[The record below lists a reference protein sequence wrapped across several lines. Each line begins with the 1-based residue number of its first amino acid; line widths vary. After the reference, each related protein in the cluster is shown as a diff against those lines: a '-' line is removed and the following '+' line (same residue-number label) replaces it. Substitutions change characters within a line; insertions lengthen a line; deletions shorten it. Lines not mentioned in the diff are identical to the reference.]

1 MYGSTCADMQVDVM
15 GECLSSIKHVVGTTS
30 GCFYPRSN
38 HWEVGGR
45 PQCDKC
51 GCRVRNCSQH
61 RFTTLETISN
71 YRNSYP
77 GFSSGRPRGT
87 TPADDRY
94 IVLQARR
101 NRWQTAG
108 EIARHMTQATGRPIL
123 RFTVARRLHGGGL
136 FARRPVRCVPLTPAH
151 RRRRSLWCR
160 EHRNWRDNEWGRV
173 LFTDESRF
181 SLSSDFH
188 RILIWRERGSRNHP
202 SNIIERDRYGG
213 RGVLVWE
220 GIMLGSR
227 TDLHIFDAGSFNGTR
242 YCNEILL
249 PYVRLFRG
257 AMGLQFLFMDDNAPC
272 HRTVAAEQLLE
283 SRRLAARTLPPVTI
297 RELRLALQD
306 EWAAMPQQL
315 IDTLILSMGRRC
327 ETCLAVS
334 EEIISL
340 NKDRMFL
347 AGHPLQGCF
356 GLQSHCA
363 PCYFFNKA
371 SFYPSDFSFNDFM
384 RGRIIGK
391 IEEGRK
397 ITDVA
402 REFDIAHSVV
412 SRLWKSFKT
421 TGMCSRR
428 HGGGRVRSTTP
439 AEHIYI
445 VLSAKSNRR
454 TTAQQ
459 VADQFLA
466 ASGKQISR
474 KTVARRL
481 KGGGL
486 YARRLVVCIPL
497 TRQHR
502 TARLQWC
509 REHHNW
515 TEQDWACVLFS
526 DESRF
531 SLSSDC
537 RRQLIWRES
546 GTAYRPENIQ
556 EKDRYPTCSIMVWAG
571 IMINGRTCLHVV
583 ANGTMT
589 GQRYIDEVL
598 LPHVRL
604 FRGAVGDKFVF
615 MDDNATCHRTLV
627 VQDCLDSEGIQ
638 RLVWPAR
645 SPDLNPIEN
654 VWDALGRQ
662 VAGRNYPPTNKNTLI
677 RALTEEWDKL
687 PQQLLDNVVQSMVR
701 RVEYC
706 ITLHGGHI
714 PY

>member
-1 MYGSTCADMQVDVM
+1 M
-15 GECLSSIKHVVGTTS
+15 SS
-30 GCFYPRSN
+30 
-38 HWEVGGR
+38 
-45 PQCDKC
+45 
-51 GCRVRNCSQH
+51 
-61 RFTTLETISN
+61 
-71 YRNSYP
+71 
-77 GFSSGRPRGT
+77 
-87 TPADDRY
+87 
-94 IVLQARR
+94 
-101 NRWQTAG
+101 
-108 EIARHMTQATGRPIL
+108 RH
-123 RFTVARRLHGGGL
+123 
-136 FARRPVRCVPLTPAH
+136 
-151 RRRRSLWCR
+151 
-160 EHRNWRDNEWGRV
+160 
-173 LFTDESRF
+173 
-181 SLSSDFH
+181 
-188 RILIWRERGSRNHP
+188 
-202 SNIIERDRYGG
+202 
-213 RGVLVWE
+213 
-220 GIMLGSR
+220 
-227 TDLHIFDAGSFNGTR
+227 HID
-242 YCNEILL
+242 
-249 PYVRLFRG
+249 
-257 AMGLQFLFMDDNAPC
+257 
-272 HRTVAAEQLLE
+272 
-283 SRRLAARTLPPVTI
+283 
-297 RELRLALQD
+297 
-306 EWAAMPQQL
+306 
-315 IDTLILSMGRRC
+315 
-327 ETCLAVS
+327 
-334 EEIISL
+334 
-340 NKDRMFL
+340 
-347 AGHPLQGCF
+347 
-356 GLQSHCA
+356 
-363 PCYFFNKA
+363 
-371 SFYPSDFSFNDFM
+371 DFM

-402 REFDIAHSVV
+402 REFDIGHSVV

-439 AEHIYI
+439 AEDRYI
-445 VLSAKSNRR
+445 VLSAKRNRR

-459 VADQFLA
+459 VTNQFLA

-481 KGGGL
+481 RGGGL
-486 YARRLVVCIPL
+486 YARRPVVCVPL

-531 SLSSDC
+531 SLSSEC

-556 EKDRYPTCSIMVWAG
+556 EKDRYPTCSVMVWAG
-571 IMINGRTCLHVV
+571 IMINGRTRLHVV

-615 MDDNATCHRTLV
+615 MDDNATCHRILA

-687 PQQLLDNVVQSMVR
+687 PQQLLDNVVQSMVCELHFSDDAIR
-701 RVEYC
+701 RYTEAYNEKTGEKICVPLKGFSLQNFAVPTIFKDFPTYLSNSLSARECPEQRLQKLENEHLQRSNQASIISKEEFKKKKKSFTELVEC
-706 ITLHGGHI
+706 LNAEELQDIWTVIFKKDLVIIMMLDTIISPVIKKHQ
-714 PY
+714 